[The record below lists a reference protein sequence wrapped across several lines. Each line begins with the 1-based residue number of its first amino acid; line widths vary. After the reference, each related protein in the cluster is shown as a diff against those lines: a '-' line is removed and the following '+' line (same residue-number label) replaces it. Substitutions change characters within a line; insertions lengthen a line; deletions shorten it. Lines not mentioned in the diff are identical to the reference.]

1 MENVIGATMHTRRE
15 VCAAPAAFAI
25 SAVPTAAATKPAEGI
40 DYDAIRERLGLV
52 VETFSRATVGFPE
65 PMHADEAAAILS
77 LSDAEIDDADTLI
90 PFAHK
95 WGVCL
100 DWLIV
105 GDVKALIHDGRSLR
119 ERERGD
125 RNDPAVL
132 AFEEWQQTIICEEP
146 AISRGAQMYADEP
159 GAEEAFT
166 AQYEAE
172 GRVTAAEHRVVMQ
185 DAITPKG
192 VMAQLLALCANEWGR
207 RTNGNPR
214 QIDGYQ
220 FDPGCM
226 HSMTNARAVVTA
238 YRSLARMCGDHEA
251 EADANA
257 AIARLETRTLEY
269 GEGKS

>member
-1 MENVIGATMHTRRE
+1 MQQMTRRA
-15 VCAAPAAFAI
+15 VMATAPAAIAA
-25 SAVPTAAATKPAEGI
+25 SAVVPANAAAITKGGI
-40 DYDAIRERLGLV
+40 DYDAIRERLVLV

-65 PMHADEAAAILS
+65 PMPADEAAAILS
-77 LSDAEIDDADTLI
+77 LSDAEIDDTDTLI

-119 ERERGD
+119 ERERADG
-125 RNDPAVL
+125 NDPALL

-172 GRVTAAEHRVVMQ
+172 GRVTAAEHHVVMQ
-185 DAITPKG
+185 DAISLKG
-192 VMAQLLALCANEWGR
+192 VMAQLLALSANEWGR
-207 RTNGNPR
+207 RRNGDPR

-220 FDPGCM
+220 FAPGCM

-269 GEGKS
+269 GESKA